1 MPNVRCPECAREL
14 EVSQAAKSGDII
26 DCPFCAGL
34 FLSLIEESGHFS
46 AVALKT
52 VSCPRC
58 DRMIVLS
65 DNAHAGESIRCWG
78 KKFRLTYELG
88 SFYCECTS
96 EISKNGINFS

>member
-1 MPNVRCPECAREL
+1 MRSVRCPECAREL
-14 EVSQAAKSGDII
+14 EVSQTGKSGDII

-34 FLSLIEESGHFS
+34 FLSLIEEDGHFS

-65 DNAHAGESIRCWG
+65 DNVHAGEIIRCCG
-78 KKFRLTYELG
+78 KEFRLTHEFG
-88 SFYCECTS
+88 SFALE
-96 EISKNGINFS
+96 